1 MDGGLNAFSHAKGH
15 VISKR
20 QPVEGHG
27 PGANEGKEDDS
38 LERDENNDAQNDQES
53 YEQHT

>member
-38 LERDENNDAQNDQES
+38 LERDENNDA
-53 YEQHT
+53 